1 MLDTMSPMRG
11 DLIIGA
17 ASLFVAAALSPGV
30 ASATPENP
38 HGDDFIAVAVSPG
51 VLEAVSY
58 GGSGT
63 QQVATTIALDG
74 CKARSQG
81 QPCYVAAV
89 IQYGCVSFL
98 VHPPTQAWAGGK
110 GPDPDAATLD
120 AARKLPTD
128 VNPAEIVG
136 GSQCSD
142 PMTPP

>member
-1 MLDTMSPMRG
+1 MRG
-11 DLIIGA
+11 EFIIGA
-17 ASLFVAAALSPGV
+17 ASLIVAAALSPAV

-38 HGDDFIAVAVSPG
+38 HGDDFIAVAVSPS
-51 VLEAVSY
+51 VLEAASY

-63 QQVATTIALDG
+63 QQGAITIALDG
-74 CKARSQG
+74 CKTRSQG
-81 QPCYVAAV
+81 QPCYVASV

-98 VHPPTQAWAGGK
+98 VHPPTQAWSGGK

-120 AARKLPTD
+120 AARKLPAD
-128 VNPAEIVG
+128 LNPAEIVG